1 MGELVFILN
10 NLWLVLALFF
20 AYWWLWVPVM
30 LFLAYIGALK
40 KYNQKVY
47 LSGLKWVMLELKVPI
62 DAHKSPKAMEQV
74 FAALH
79 SIGGIGDPPE
89 NLWAKFKAWRESVF
103 KGKVPDWNVFEI
115 FAPAERFSSLSGAR
129 NSIGS
134 SLNRSFSPIIRRRK

>member
-47 LSGLKWVMLELKVPI
+47 LSGLKWVMLELKDPI

-103 KGKVPDWNVFEI
+103 KGKVPDWYVFEI
-115 FAPAERFSSLSGAR
+115 FATGGEIQLF
-129 NSIGS
+129 
-134 SLNRSFSPIIRRRK
+134 IRCQEQHRGIV